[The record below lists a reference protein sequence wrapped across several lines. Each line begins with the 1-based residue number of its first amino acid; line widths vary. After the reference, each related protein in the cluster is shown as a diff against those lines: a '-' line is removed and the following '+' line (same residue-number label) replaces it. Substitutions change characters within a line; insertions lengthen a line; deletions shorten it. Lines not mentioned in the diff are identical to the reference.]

1 MAIAALVLAAG
12 ASRRF
17 GSDKRLHPVDGQP
30 MLARTLATYRQVL
43 DEVGVVIRPGQPA
56 IAALVRT
63 AACRPIEAADAA
75 AGLSRSLAA
84 GVAALRHADGLL
96 IGLGDMPFVAP
107 ATLRALLAA
116 MTQNAAGVVRPRYGG
131 VNGNPVGFPPSSYDA
146 LTRLTGDA
154 GARELLAKSA
164 GVLAVDV
171 DDAGVLQDVDH
182 KPAPA
187 QTTPATSP
195 KKQGK
200 ANRA

>member
-1 MAIAALVLAAG
+1 MVVAALVLAAG

-17 GSDKRLHPVDGQP
+17 GSDKRLHPLDGQP

-43 DEVGVVIRPGQPA
+43 DDVGVVIRPGEPA

-96 IGLGDMPFVAP
+96 VGLGDMPFVAP
-107 ATLRALLAA
+107 ATLRALVTA
-116 MTQNAAGVVRPRYGG
+116 MTQNATRVVRPCYSG

-146 LTRLTGDA
+146 LTRLTGDT

-171 DDAGVLQDVDH
+171 DDAGVLRDMDREAD
-182 KPAPA
+182 PPP
-187 QTTPATSP
+187 TTPA
-195 KKQGK
+195 
-200 ANRA
+200 

>member
-17 GSDKRLHPVDGQP
+17 GSDKRLHPLDEQP

-43 DEVGVVIRPGQPA
+43 DEVGVVIRPGEPTV
-56 IAALVRT
+56 AALVRA

-96 IGLGDMPFVAP
+96 VGLGDMPFVA
-107 ATLRALLAA
+107 ATTLQALVTA
-116 MTQNAAGVVRPRYGG
+116 MTQNAARVVRPRSSG

-154 GARELLAKSA
+154 GARELLAKNA
-164 GVLAVDV
+164 GVLVVDV
-171 DDAGVLQDVDH
+171 DDPGVLRDVDRVDCG
-182 KPAPA
+182 
-187 QTTPATSP
+187 SS
-195 KKQGK
+195 
-200 ANRA
+200 